1 MRKQTILALFLAAG
15 ITSLSAQQKADTL
28 WKAGFPDDKVRFS
41 MITAD
46 GTPLVNSE
54 NGDLFAVD
62 ATTGRINWNARVGN
76 ADGIR
81 YFPGTPYVEVN
92 GYVIN
97 PANGAFVP
105 LSNKAQ
111 TADGKPIDVKK
122 SYVFPQQNLI
132 LVYGDLKQGVLQGNV
147 DQIFSAIDYSTGKA
161 RWVRNDIFKNTEV
174 QEKPKKMGLGGL
186 LKEAGREV
194 VKDGVQDL
202 KDNQNPGERFL
213 APPIPTKYGTIL
225 LPLNFGL
232 HAITLEDGKLNW
244 KKEYAVVKKGIATI
258 KTNNPTTLLSYSA
271 DSSVVYIDRS
281 DFLEAVDVQTGKSN
295 WIADKTAETQP
306 AFLVQTEK
314 GLLSLPSPEG
324 GGSLQNK
331 RITLYNPENG
341 KTIWETKLKPGVKS
355 YLRNQDMFFLS
366 LENTNDKETVNGISL
381 TDGKLL
387 YKNPIE
393 LKGNLLNLKSIG
405 NYLFLMGDQEIQ
417 VADRTTGETTGKAIS
432 KDKEDQWLLV
442 TRPDC
447 MYIMIAGAHKLY
459 KFDYATG
466 IVKQQEQVSIDF
478 KGKENP
484 TNMEWYEN
492 NLLIYSDQNMLLLN
506 GADLKPLY
514 QQYFKAPGKS
524 VAGKVISGIKA
535 TGKLVSSIANAT
547 VTAIGG
553 LVTAAAFGSD
563 DVQQIATLYP
573 DETNA
578 VMSGIMLAT
587 FEQGKKTGTDV
598 KEMSQNVREINRRFK
613 ASKQAQ
619 DYLYMLSYDTE
630 EDLSILQVSKKTGQA
645 VHSIAL
651 RKKDKSPNYMIDELG
666 KRLYYIPRVSS
677 LDETLSEFDRKRDLS
692 KVLCLEIK

>member
-1 MRKQTILALFLAAG
+1 MRKQTLFTLLLAVAIAPA
-15 ITSLSAQQKADTL
+15 IAQQKADTI
-28 WKAGFPDDKVRFS
+28 WKAGFQDDKVRFS

-97 PANGAFVP
+97 PANGVLLP
-105 LSNKAQ
+105 LSSKAQ
-111 TADGKPIDVKK
+111 TPDGKPIEVKK
-122 SYVFPQQNLI
+122 SYIFPQQNLI
-132 LVYGDLKQGVLQGNV
+132 LVYGDLKQGVIQGNV
-147 DQIFSAIDYSTGKA
+147 DQVFSAIDYYTGKA
-161 RWVRNDIFKNTEV
+161 RWVRNDMFKNTEV
-174 QEKPKKMGLGGL
+174 QEKPKKMGFGGL
-186 LKEAGREV
+186 IKEAGREL
-194 VKDGVQDL
+194 VKDDVQKI
-202 KDNQNPGERFL
+202 KDGQNPGERFL
-213 APPIPTKYGTIL
+213 SAPIPTKYGSIL

-232 HAITLEDGKLNW
+232 HAITLEDGKLLW
-244 KKEYAVVKKGIATI
+244 KKEYAVVKKGIVTV
-258 KTNNPTTLLSYSA
+258 KTTNTTTQLSYSA
-271 DSSVVYIDRS
+271 DSSIVYIDRS
-281 DFLEAVDVQTGKSN
+281 DLLEAVDVQSGKSI
-295 WIADKTAETQP
+295 WVADKTAETQP

-341 KTIWETKLKPGVKS
+341 KVVWETKLKPGVKS
-355 YLRNQDMFFLS
+355 YLRSQDIFFLS

-381 TDGKLL
+381 ADGKLL
-387 YKNPIE
+387 YKDPIE

-405 NYLFLMGDQEIQ
+405 NYLFLLGDQEIQ

-447 MYIMIAGAHKLY
+447 MYIMISGAHKLY
-459 KFDYATG
+459 KFDYASG
-466 IVKQQEQVSIDF
+466 IVKQQEQVNIDF

-492 NLLIYSDQNMLLLN
+492 NLLIYSDQNILMLSGN
-506 GADLKPLY
+506 DLKPIY

-524 VAGKVISGIKA
+524 VAGKIISGIKA
-535 TGKLVSSIANAT
+535 TGNMISSIANAT

-553 LVTAAAFGSD
+553 LVTVAAATSD

-573 DETNA
+573 EETNA
-578 VMSGIMLAT
+578 IMSSIMVAT
-587 FEQGKKTGTDV
+587 FEQGKETASDV
-598 KEMSQNVREINRRFK
+598 KEMSQNVREISRRFK
-613 ASKQAQ
+613 ASKKAQ
-619 DYLYMLSYDTE
+619 DYLYMLSFDTE

-645 VHSIAL
+645 VSSIAL

-666 KRLYYIPRVSS
+666 KRLYYIPRVTG
-677 LDETLSEFDRKRDLS
+677 LDETLSDFDRKRDLS
-692 KVLCLEIK
+692 KVLCLELK